1 MGIRNLFWLKDS
13 NEIVKL
19 ISVKGVCVCVWG
31 GGGGGG
37 SQPPR
42 CVPKIMSLLPSILKI
57 ITSAPGE
64 GGGVG
69 GQLPENK

>member
-1 MGIRNLFWLKDS
+1 M
-13 NEIVKL
+13 
-19 ISVKGVCVCVWG
+19 CVG